1 MWVFL
6 LQWSLICSSIVYY
19 GWWLTL
25 ALGSEHPES
34 DVASFLLRSIC
45 CGSCSLREQLN
56 VLYTALLV
64 CTIHNFSPRLGDTFL
79 AQDYSEYANFPAPL
93 CFQAWIKHQSAEDN
107 FETFWIVPIKV
118 KLFLEQVYREVNP
131 YLGQDLALS

>member
-1 MWVFL
+1 MSFSFAVI
-6 LQWSLICSSIVYY
+6 ICSSILYY

-45 CGSCSLREQLN
+45 HRSCTLGEQLN

-64 CTIHNFSPRLGDTFL
+64 NAIHNFSSRHGHMFL
-79 AQDYSEYANFPAPL
+79 AQDYSEYANFPALL
-93 CFQAWIKHQSAEDN
+93 CLQA
-107 FETFWIVPIKV
+107 
-118 KLFLEQVYREVNP
+118 
-131 YLGQDLALS
+131 